1 MQLAKAFW
9 MVEEL
14 TLSQLITLWNHQLY
28 YCLKHLEEGCL
39 GGHVLTGLVESLAEA
54 PWQVAPGTNEVL
66 MRIRFA
72 LGSFLRSQQKSL
84 VFDLRSD
91 KKKSRSPGL
100 VDHLR
105 SLLEASLEICQ
116 I

>member
-1 MQLAKAFW
+1 

-28 YCLKHLEEGCL
+28 YCLMAILKKAVL
-39 GGHVLTGLVESLAEA
+39 GAHVLTGLVESLAEA
-54 PWQVAPGTNEVL
+54 PWQVAPGTSEVL